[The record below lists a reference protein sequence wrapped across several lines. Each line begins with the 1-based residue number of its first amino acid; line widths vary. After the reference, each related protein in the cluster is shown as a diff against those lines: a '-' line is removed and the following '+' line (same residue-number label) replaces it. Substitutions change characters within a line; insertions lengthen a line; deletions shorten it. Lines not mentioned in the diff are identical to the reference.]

1 MIERGRIVVIDD
13 ELSLL
18 DLVRRYLERD
28 GYTVSV
34 SATGADGFEA
44 AARAD
49 AQLVIL
55 DLMLPD
61 MPGEELC
68 RRLRRQSSVP
78 ILMLTAKSDVNDR
91 IAGLAAGADD
101 YLVKPFSPRELV
113 LRVHAIL
120 RRTDTVGHP
129 SHRRQQFDAGRLV
142 IDPLGHTVELD
153 GVAVP
158 LTFNERAL
166 LTTLTRYPGRVYS
179 RGELLDHLQGEGLR
193 ADPRTIDAHV
203 KNLRKKIEDD
213 PRRPR
218 IVVTVFGVGYRFGV
232 EPTEDA

>member
-1 MIERGRIVVIDD
+1 MVIDD

-34 SATGADGFEA
+34 SASGADGFEA

-68 RRLRRQSSVP
+68 RRLRKQSSVP

-91 IAGLAAGADD
+91 ITGLAAGADD

-113 LRVHAIL
+113 LRVRAIL
-120 RRTDTVGHP
+120 RRTD
-129 SHRRQQFDAGRLV
+129 
-142 IDPLGHTVELD
+142 
-153 GVAVP
+153 
-158 LTFNERAL
+158 
-166 LTTLTRYPGRVYS
+166 
-179 RGELLDHLQGEGLR
+179 
-193 ADPRTIDAHV
+193 
-203 KNLRKKIEDD
+203 
-213 PRRPR
+213 
-218 IVVTVFGVGYRFGV
+218 
-232 EPTEDA
+232 